1 MDGQHE
7 ITDRIL
13 ALRGSGGSTSDGLL
27 PLVYDELRAMAH
39 RQLQRERTDHTLNTT
54 ALVHEVYLK
63 LVDQKRATWED
74 RAHFFA
80 IAARVMRRIL
90 IDYARRHHAAKRGTR
105 QRVPLDATAE
115 EVGADER
122 ADVLVALDDALTR
135 LAAIDARLVQVVECR
150 FFGDLTEDETA
161 TALGVTA
168 RTVRR
173 DWIKAKKWLHRA
185 LET

>member
-1 MDGQHE
+1 
-7 ITDRIL
+7 
-13 ALRGSGGSTSDGLL
+13 
-27 PLVYDELRAMAH
+27 MAH

-90 IDYARRHHAAKRGTR
+90 IDYARRHPAAKRGTR

-115 EVGADER
+115 EVGPDAR
-122 ADVLVALDDALTR
+122 PGGLVALDDAPPP
-135 LAAIDARLVQVVECR
+135 LARIPAPP
-150 FFGDLTEDETA
+150 
-161 TALGVTA
+161 
-168 RTVRR
+168 VR
-173 DWIKAKKWLHRA
+173 A
-185 LET
+185 